1 MKVNEGDKFPEF
13 SLEDDSGKIVR
24 NADLNSEFNVVYFY
38 PKDMTP
44 GCTKEA
50 CGFRDSLSAFTDK
63 KIPVYGISTDSVES
77 HRKFKEKNNLNFPL
91 LSDKDKILTDRLG
104 IKSIIGSAKRVT
116 FIVDRKGFI
125 IKIYPN
131 VTPQGH
137 SEEILRFIDS
147 LKSRY

>member
-1 MKVNEGDKFPEF
+1 MKVKEGEKFPEF
-13 SLEDDSGKIVR
+13 SLEDYSGKTVS
-24 NADLNSEFNVVYFY
+24 NADLNGEFNVVYFY

-50 CGFRDSLSAFTDK
+50 CGFRDSLREFTDK

-77 HRKFKEKNNLNFPL
+77 HRKFKEKNSLNFPL
-91 LSDKDKILTDRLG
+91 LSDKNKTLVDKLG
-104 IKSIIGSAKRVT
+104 IKSLVGSAKRVT
-116 FIVDRKGFI
+116 FIVDKSGSI
-125 IKIYPN
+125 IKIYPK

-147 LKSRY
+147 LKKQP